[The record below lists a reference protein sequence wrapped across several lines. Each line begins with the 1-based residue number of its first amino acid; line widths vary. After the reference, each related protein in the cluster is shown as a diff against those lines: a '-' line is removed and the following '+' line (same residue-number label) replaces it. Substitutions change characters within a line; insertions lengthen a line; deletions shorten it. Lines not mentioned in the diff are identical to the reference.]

1 MALIPVNS
9 TSIREVGYNGSTL
22 AVRFHTS
29 DTIYTHPRVPY
40 SVYLGLMRA
49 ESMGA
54 YYNKN
59 IRGRYK

>member
-1 MALIPVNS
+1 MALIPVS
-9 TSIREVGYNGSTL
+9 SSSIREVGYNGSTL

-54 YYNKN
+54 YYNKH
-59 IRGRYK
+59 IRGKFK